1 MNIIKQL
8 INKRVDSMLVITRK
22 PNERLH
28 IKDEIQIKVIKVD
41 GSKVSLGI
49 IAPKEVTIVR
59 SEENKEK
66 PDEYKNNIK

>member
-1 MNIIKQL
+1 
-8 INKRVDSMLVITRK
+8 MLVITRK